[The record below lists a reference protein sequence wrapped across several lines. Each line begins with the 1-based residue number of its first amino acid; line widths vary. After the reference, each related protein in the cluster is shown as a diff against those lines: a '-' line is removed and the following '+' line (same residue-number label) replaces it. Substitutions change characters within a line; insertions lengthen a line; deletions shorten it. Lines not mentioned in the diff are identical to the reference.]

1 MDAAGDSFLPR
12 LAGKK
17 ETCPIV
23 QGGVVAFPAR
33 EAVRYNQLAVSQE
46 KLGLHPV
53 GSGREAA
60 SEPHASLVDA
70 CSRGD
75 RDAFGQLFE
84 VCRDRVYALALRLT
98 NDPTDAA
105 DVTQDV
111 FLKLLT
117 RMPQFRRDARFSTWL
132 HRIVV
137 NTFLDRRRAVR
148 RLVPLAGPD
157 TAGGAE
163 LEREAR
169 RAETARLVEGGL
181 AALDPKLRVPLVLR
195 FVAGLSYDEIGAVL
209 RLPPGTVASRLSRAL
224 RGLAAALPDPR
235 DLEV

>member
-1 MDAAGDSFLPR
+1 
-12 LAGKK
+12 
-17 ETCPIV
+17 
-23 QGGVVAFPAR
+23 
-33 EAVRYNQLAVSQE
+33 VRYNQLAVSE
-46 KLGLHPV
+46 ENPGLRPV
-53 GSGREAA
+53 GGRPEAA
-60 SEPHASLVDA
+60 SEPQPGLIDA

-84 VCRDRVYALALRLT
+84 ACKDRVYALALRLT
-98 NDPTDAA
+98 NDPTEAA

-132 HRIVV
+132 HRVVV
-137 NTFLDRRRAVR
+137 NTFLDRRRRTR
-148 RLVPLAGPD
+148 RLVPLDESRAP
-157 TAGGAE
+157 GGGE

-169 RAETARLVEGGL
+169 RAETARLLEGGL

-195 FVAGLSYDEIGAVL
+195 FVAGLSYDEIAAVL
-209 RLPPGTVASRLSRAL
+209 QLPMGTVASRLSRGL